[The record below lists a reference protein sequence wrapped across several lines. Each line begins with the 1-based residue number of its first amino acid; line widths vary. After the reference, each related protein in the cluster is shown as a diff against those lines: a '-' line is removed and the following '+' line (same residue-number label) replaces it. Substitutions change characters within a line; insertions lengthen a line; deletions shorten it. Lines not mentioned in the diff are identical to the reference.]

1 MSNIFCIIGKSGTG
15 KDTIY
20 HEIMSLGIPGLVP
33 VIPYTTRPIRSN
45 EINGVNYFFVS
56 EKQLEEYE
64 SAGKVIEKR
73 TYMTVHGPWS
83 YFNLH
88 QELEEDKDYI
98 LIATP
103 EALQA
108 FIEKYGR
115 ETIRI
120 IYLKLDDKER
130 LLRCINRE
138 SEQKTPNYSEV
149 CRRYL
154 ADEQDFS
161 EEKLGEL
168 SEYYTIDTGNTPD
181 RCLEEWKKIYAV
193 CKDLNR

>member
-20 HEIMSLGIPGLVP
+20 HDIMSIGIPELIP
-33 VIPYTTRPIRSN
+33 VIPYTTRPIRN
-45 EINGVNYFFVS
+45 GEINGVNYFFVS
-56 EKQLEEYE
+56 EEQLEAYE
-64 SAGKVIEKR
+64 HEGRVIEKR

-83 YFNLH
+83 YFNLR
-88 QELEEDKDYI
+88 QELESDKDYI

-108 FIEKYGR
+108 FIKEYGR
-115 ETIRI
+115 DTIKI
-120 IYLKLDDKER
+120 IYLELDNKER
-130 LLRCINRE
+130 LLRCIKRE
-138 SEQKTPNYSEV
+138 AEQKTPNYSEV

-161 EEKLGEL
+161 EEKLKEL
-168 SEYYTIDTGNTPD
+168 SEYYTIDTGNEPGV
-181 RCLEEWKKIYAV
+181 CLEEWKKIYKA
-193 CKDLNR
+193 CKELR

>member
-20 HEIMSLGIPGLVP
+20 HEIMSLGIPELIP

-45 EINGVNYFFVS
+45 EKDGVNYFFVS
-56 EKQLEEYE
+56 KEQLKEYE
-64 SAGKVIEKR
+64 RAGMVIEKR
-73 TYMTVHGPWS
+73 TYMTVHGPWT
-83 YFNLH
+83 YFNLQ
-88 QELEEDKDYI
+88 QELEENKDYI

-103 EALQA
+103 VAVKA
-108 FIEKYGR
+108 FVDRYGR
-115 ETIRI
+115 DTIRI

-130 LLRCINRE
+130 LLRCIKRE
-138 SEQKTPNYSEV
+138 AEQKLPNYSEV

-168 SEYYTIDTGNTPD
+168 AEYYTIDTGNEPGV
-181 RCLEEWKKIYAV
+181 CLAEWKKIYEV
-193 CKDLNR
+193 CKGLR

>member
-1 MSNIFCIIGKSGTG
+1 VSNIFCIIGKSGTG

-20 HEIMSLGIPGLVP
+20 HEIMSLGIPELIP
-33 VIPYTTRPIRSN
+33 VIPYTTRPIRSG
-45 EINGVNYFFVS
+45 EIDGVNYFFVS
-56 EKQLEEYE
+56 KEQLEKYE
-64 SAGKVIEKR
+64 REGRVIEKR

-83 YFNLH
+83 YFNLQ
-88 QELEEDKDYI
+88 QELETDKDYI

-108 FIEKYGR
+108 FVERYGR
-115 ETIRI
+115 NTIKI

-130 LLRCINRE
+130 LLRCIKRE

-161 EEKLGEL
+161 EEKLKEL
-168 SEYYTIDTGNTPD
+168 SEYYTIDTGKEPCI
-181 RCLEEWKKIYAV
+181 CLDEWKKIYEA
-193 CKDLNR
+193 CKGFR